1 MGMSKVMTD
10 KENITGRPEG
20 ALYQALAQAQAA
32 IPPVAKDARN
42 DHFKSSYATLGA
54 VMDACRGPLRDA
66 GLLLVQE
73 PCCVMDGQGAMLRLT
88 TRIIHAASGE
98 QLVNMLDLPLARLDA
113 QAAGS
118 AITYARRYA
127 LTSLLAMTVEDD
139 DGNGACRGNGPQRAA
154 RPGRN
159 GGADQEAGQR
169 IWEEF
174 QNILERDFRGDSA
187 KFGADV
193 SSFFGRRISGS
204 ADLTL
209 DDMARYVS
217 ACRARQRDARG

>member
-73 PCCVMDGQGAMLRLT
+73 PCC
-88 TRIIHAASGE
+88 
-98 QLVNMLDLPLARLDA
+98 MLDLPLARLDA